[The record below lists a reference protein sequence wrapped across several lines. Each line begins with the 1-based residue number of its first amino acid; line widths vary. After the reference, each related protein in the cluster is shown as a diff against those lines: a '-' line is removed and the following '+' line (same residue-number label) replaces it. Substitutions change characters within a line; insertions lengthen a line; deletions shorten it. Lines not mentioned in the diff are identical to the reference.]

1 LFLDVQNAYAF
12 KSQGQPVLNTVRDVA
27 GNPIVNPA
35 DPTRYLLKDLP
46 NENGTLIPSIGIIVE
61 L

>member
-1 LFLDVQNAYAF
+1 MPTALSRRG
-12 KSQGQPVLNTVRDVA
+12 KPVLNTVRDAA
-27 GNPIVNPA
+27 GSPIVNPA